1 MKRVLMIAYH
11 YPPVRG
17 SSGVHRTLA
26 FSRHLREHGWEPV
39 LLTVNPRAY
48 VATANDQMGDIP
60 EGVTVKRSFA
70 LDAARHLALGGR
82 HFLRTALPDRWSS
95 WQWRGVSD
103 GMKLIREHD
112 VKAIWSTYPIATAQ
126 KIAMRLREKSGL
138 PWIADLRD
146 SMTDELFPPM
156 KQRREAFLEIERNM
170 ARDAKRVVF
179 TAPGAAAMYA
189 ERYPETPKE
198 RWTVI
203 QNGYDERSFQT
214 AEAQERN
221 DGKLRLVHAGIL
233 YPLER
238 DPTAFYGALADLK
251 ESGTVSGESL
261 AIVLRATGHD
271 EHHAKLIGQFGIDD
285 LVELAPS
292 KPYRFALG
300 EMLASDGLLLFQASN
315 CNHQIP
321 AKVYEY
327 IRARRPVLAL
337 TDPVGDTAGVVRGAG
352 LDTIAP
358 LDDRAAIRD
367 MLGRFIDDVKAER
380 ATLPTDEVV
389 ASHSRAART
398 ELLAKLLD
406 EVTA

>member
-39 LLTVNPRAY
+39 ILSVNPRAY
-48 VATANDQMGDIP
+48 VSTADDQMGDIP
-60 EGVTVKRSFA
+60 EGAVVKRSFA

-82 HFLRTALPDRWSS
+82 HFLRTALPDRWSNWS
-95 WQWRGVSD
+95 WRGVPD
-103 GMKLIREHD
+103 GLKLIAEHD

-126 KIAMRLREKSGL
+126 KIALRLHEKTKL

-146 SMTDELFPPM
+146 SMTDESFPPM
-156 KQRREAFLEIERNM
+156 AQRRAAFLEIEGRL
-170 ARDAKRVVF
+170 AREADRVVF

-189 ERYPETPKE
+189 ERYPNVAKE
-198 RWTVI
+198 RWAVI
-203 QNGYDERSFQT
+203 ENGYDERSFQG

-233 YPLER
+233 YPSER
-238 DPTAFYGALADLK
+238 DPTAFYGALADLQ
-251 ESGTVSGESL
+251 ESGAVSGDTL

-271 EHHAKLIGQFGIDD
+271 EHHAKLIEKFGIGD
-285 LVELAPS
+285 LIELAPS

-300 EMLASDGLLLFQASN
+300 EMLAADGLLLFQASN

-337 TDPVGDTAGVVRGAG
+337 TDPVGDTAGVVRDAG
-352 LDTIAP
+352 FDTIAP

-367 MLGRFIDDVKAER
+367 MLGRFLEDVKAGR
-380 ATLPTDEVV
+380 ATLPTDAVV

-398 ELLAKLLD
+398 ERLAKLLD
-406 EVTA
+406 ELTA